1 MSEPATAKTPAPQSP
16 PGGPAAGLGE
26 LGRTTSPRA
35 WLALAAASLVIIGA
49 LVYGLFGTIPVQS
62 KFDATITNGSYP
74 IEIAAGVAGTVS
86 LDPQQLRSTV
96 EKNAKSSKSNVKKGQ
111 QLMTIVPF
119 GGGAPV
125 SIKAPEDMQ
134 LALRVVDG
142 TPVTQAS
149 IVANGSPTG
158 NSENGKA
165 QVYAFL
171 SQGDIKTIENSQSLS
186 VTPSAPN
193 LDGDPAPI
201 ELVYVDPVSVTQ
213 EHIAQLTGN
222 QLGALNS
229 YKAAGGAPYEA
240 LFRYTNASDA
250 NKVEGTA
257 DATMTVTESDSHP
270 LQLLFGN

>member
-1 MSEPATAKTPAPQSP
+1 MTEQATAKTPAPQASP
-16 PGGPAAGLGE
+16 GAPAAGLGE
-26 LGRTTSPRA
+26 LGRTTSPRG
-35 WLALAAASLVIIGA
+35 WLALGAATLVIVGA

-62 KFDATITNGSYP
+62 EFDGTITNGSYP
-74 IEIAAGVAGTVS
+74 IEIAAGIAGTVE
-86 LDPQQLRSTV
+86 LDPTQLRSTV
-96 EKNAKSSKSNVKKGQ
+96 EKNAKSKSNVKKGQ

-134 LALRVVDG
+134 VALRVVDG
-142 TPVTQAS
+142 TPVSPAS

-158 NSENGKA
+158 NSQNGKA

-171 SQGDIKTIENSQSLS
+171 SQADIKTIEDSKSLS
-186 VTPSAPN
+186 VTASAPN
-193 LDGDPAPI
+193 LAGDPAPI

-240 LFRYTNASDA
+240 LFKYTNASDA

-257 DATMTVTESDSHP
+257 DATITVTESDSHP